1 MGITERRE
9 REKAEVR
16 TKILD
21 AARDLFAR
29 EGYEAVTMRRIA
41 RAIEY
46 SPTAIYLHF
55 ADKESLVRT
64 LCDEDFG
71 ALAKAF
77 ARIAREKDPLER
89 LRRIGSAYI
98 EFAMEHPNAY
108 RLMFMTPKPVRPTP
122 EELAR
127 TREPEEDAYAFL
139 RATVAAAMDA
149 GLLLEELK
157 DADLVAQALWAG
169 VHGVAS
175 LHIAMAQD
183 GFLELKPAK
192 RTGQLVIES
201 HLAGMTRRKAPKR

>member
-55 ADKESLVRT
+55 ADKEALVRT
-64 LCDEDFG
+64 LCDEDFR

-77 ARIAREKDPLER
+77 VRIAREKDPLER
-89 LRRIGSAYI
+89 LRRIGLAYLD
-98 EFAMEHPNAY
+98 FAMEHPNAY
-108 RLMFMTPKPVRPTP
+108 RLMFMTPKPVKPTP

-127 TREPEEDAYAFL
+127 TPEPEEDAYAFL
-139 RATVAAAMDA
+139 RATVVAAMEA
-149 GLLLEELK
+149 GMLVEELK
-157 DADLVAQALWAG
+157 DPDLVAQALWAG

-175 LHIAMAQD
+175 LHIAMAAD
-183 GFLELKPAK
+183 GFIEMKPAK
-192 RTGQLVIES
+192 RTGQLVVEAQ
-201 HLAGMTRRKAPKR
+201 LAGMKRRTD